1 MERYQR
7 CKCLSVVVALL
18 ALPSLASAQQR
29 QSAAE
34 VALVASVQQ
43 VGASVTL
50 YAEQKQREIAALEA
64 QIAALKEK
72 CGEPCK

>member
-1 MERYQR
+1 M
-7 CKCLSVVVALL
+7 KKLL
-18 ALPSLASAQQR
+18 AGLLLLPSVAWAQQR

-34 VALVASVQQ
+34 ISLIAAVQQ
-43 VGASVTL
+43 IGSAVTL

-64 QIAALKEK
+64 QVAALKEK